1 MSASDHFPR
10 EQCALSGGEIEI
22 CVQLLIEIVGKV
34 RTDRTH
40 TAGFMD
46 VIITRLERKPI

>member
-10 EQCALSGGEIEI
+10 EQCAPSEGEIKI
-22 CVQLLIEIVGKV
+22 CVQLLIEIAGKV

-46 VIITRLERKPI
+46 IIITDGEMPI